1 MRRPASQEQPVPESP
16 LRKAAAEK
24 KKLSTQAQIAEK
36 RAEKTRTIA
45 APGSRQWVV
54 PAFITVGL
62 VGVLWLV
69 VYYITAS
76 TGIDVPVMTALG
88 GWNVLIGMG
97 GMAAA
102 FILATFWK

>member
-1 MRRPASQEQPVPESP
+1 MPESR
-16 LRKAAAEK
+16 LRKTAAEK

-36 RAEKTRTIA
+36 RTERTRTVA
-45 APGSRQWVV
+45 SPGSRQWVV
-54 PAFITVGL
+54 PTFITVGL
-62 VGVLWLV
+62 LGVLWLV

-76 TGIDVPVMTALG
+76 TQIDVPVMTALG

-102 FILATFWK
+102 FVLATFWK

>member
-1 MRRPASQEQPVPESP
+1 VPESRV
-16 LRKAAAEK
+16 RKAAAEK
-24 KKLSTQAQIAEK
+24 RKLTSQEQIAEK
-36 RAEKTRTIA
+36 RAERTRTVA

-54 PAFITVGL
+54 PTFITVGL
-62 VGVLWLV
+62 LGVLWLV

-76 TGIDVPVMTALG
+76 TAIDVPVMTALG

-102 FILATFWK
+102 FVLATFWK